1 MRKYFKRRRVLDNRI
16 ELQNALDFVR
26 KGYTLLVTRHNRAFR
41 SNLDFYKSLEI
52 LKNKKVEFQA
62 TSQEFDSTTSYG
74 RMMRGMPSVMSE
86 FENDIRDE
94 RQLDVMKSAKERGV
108 KFGAKRK
115 MRDEQVIKA
124 MELQKTGE
132 LINQEIA
139 DKFGVGRSTFLRYV
153 AEWKKKGKD
162 ERY

>member
-1 MRKYFKRRRVLDNRI
+1 
-16 ELQNALDFVR
+16 
-26 KGYTLLVTRHNRAFR
+26 
-41 SNLDFYKSLEI
+41 
-52 LKNKKVEFQA
+52 
-62 TSQEFDSTTSYG
+62 
-74 RMMRGMPSVMSE
+74 MPSVMSE

-139 DKFGVGRSTFLRYV
+139 DKFGVGRSTLLRHV